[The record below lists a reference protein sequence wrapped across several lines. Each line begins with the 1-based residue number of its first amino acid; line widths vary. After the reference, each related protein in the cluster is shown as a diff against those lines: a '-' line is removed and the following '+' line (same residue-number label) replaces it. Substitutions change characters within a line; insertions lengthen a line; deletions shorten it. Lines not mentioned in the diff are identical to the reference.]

1 VLTWHSREKKTIN
14 STFVVKPTSTN
25 HNFLIMKTV
34 RAYKPLT
41 HRGNC
46 LRCGMIRDS
55 HQHGAGDRPA
65 STVPRNAPAHDA
77 TRTHAPI
84 THRWAL
90 RAAQHAADPLLEVHA
105 IPQTSQRVHQFV
117 RGESTGSSDMKS
129 LLGGKGANLC
139 EMAKMGLN
147 VPPGLV
153 ISTTVCQEF
162 HDAGKMLPSG
172 LMEEVR
178 GALKRVETTT
188 GRIFGDTSRTPLLLS
203 VRSGAAVS
211 MPGMMDTVLN
221 LGLNDETLPVM
232 AAEHG
237 WRLTLDCYRRLLDMF
252 GDVVCGISHD
262 LFEQEMAAVK
272 RASGITYDIDMS
284 EADLRAVIDRFKKVY
299 EREGKS
305 MPTDPYHQLEMA
317 VAAVF
322 GSWNTARA
330 VKYRELNHITGLIG
344 TAVNIQS
351 MVFGN
356 LNENSA
362 TGVCFTRNP
371 ATGEP
376 GLYGEFLLNAQGEDV
391 VAGIRTPLPVKDMA
405 VPFPEA
411 YAQLV
416 ANAANLERHFSDMQD
431 IEFTVQDGQLYIL
444 QTRNGK
450 RTGAAALRVAVDLK
464 NEGLVTQDEAVLMV
478 EPRHLEQLMHP
489 VFENPVGSH
498 AYKSAVLAKGLPA
511 SPGAACG
518 QIVFTAEAAEKWKS
532 EGKPVVLVRTE
543 TSPEDVGGMH
553 AAVGIFTSRGGM
565 TSHAA
570 VVARGWGKPCVC
582 GCEKLDVCQ
591 ETKTATI
598 GQNTLSEGDWISLNG
613 TTGEVLLGKQPTKKA
628 ELSDQLA
635 EFMSWA
641 DAARRM
647 GVMANCDTPKDAAIA
662 RANGAAG
669 IGLVRTEHMF
679 FSSAERIKAVRRMIA
694 AEELGSKDES
704 IEALAKLKDFQ
715 KEDFKGIF
723 RCVLPLEVVVKTS
736 LAGTPSF
743 ESDPPLTCAHLLSSA
758 MDGLEVTIRLLDPPL
773 HEFLPKEGPE
783 LASLCDDLL
792 KSYHAKPAGQHMRA
806 HKLLQ
811 RRLEGLN
818 EANPMMGLRGCR
830 LGIVHPDITAMQAAA
845 IIEAA
850 VECQGEG
857 VAVYP
862 AIMIPLVGF
871 EEELVNQLRVVREV
885 AEQVFNDSNNSN
897 RGSRVDIKV
906 GTMIEV
912 PRAALISAQLAKHC
926 DFFSIGSNDLTQM
939 TLGFSRDD
947 AEAKFMSAYLKEG
960 IIPHDPFDSLDA
972 TGVGELIKLAVERG
986 RSTKANLRVGIC
998 GEHGGDPKSISFVN
1012 GADLD
1017 YVSCSPL
1024 RVPVAR
1030 LAAAQAEINARA
1042 SMANDHCQD

>member
-1 VLTWHSREKKTIN
+1 MRDMVVLRHGGR
-14 STFVVKPTSTN
+14 
-25 HNFLIMKTV
+25 
-34 RAYKPLT
+34 RASP
-41 HRGNC
+41 
-46 LRCGMIRDS
+46 
-55 HQHGAGDRPA
+55 
-65 STVPRNAPAHDA
+65 STVPTLV
-77 TRTHAPI
+77 TRHAPI
-84 THRWAL
+84 VHRSIVC
-90 RAAQHAADPLLEVHA
+90 AAQPATDQLTVVHSVT
-105 IPQTSQRVHQFV
+105 PQSQRVHHFV
-117 RGESTGSSDMKS
+117 RGSSTGSADMKS

-139 EMAKMGLN
+139 EMGKIGLN

-162 HDAGKMLPSG
+162 HDAGKTLPPG

-178 GALKRVETTT
+178 ESLRRVESET
-188 GRIFGDTSRTPLLLS
+188 GRVFGDTSRTPLLLS

-237 WRLTLDCYRRLLDMF
+237 WRLALDCYRRLLDMF
-252 GDVVCGISHD
+252 GDVVCGIPHD
-262 LFEQEMAAVK
+262 LFEKEMAAVK
-272 RASGITYDIDMS
+272 HEAGVTFDIDMS
-284 EADLRAVIDRFKKVY
+284 EGDLREVIDRFKRVY
-299 EREGKS
+299 EREGRS
-305 MPTDPYHQLEMA
+305 IPTDPYEQLEMA

-330 VKYRELNHITGLIG
+330 VKYRELNHIEGLIG

-391 VAGIRTPLPVKDMA
+391 VAGIRTPLPVKEMA
-405 VPFPEA
+405 VPFPDA
-411 YAQLV
+411 YAELV
-416 ANAANLERHFSDMQD
+416 DNAASLERHFSDMQD

-498 AYKSAVLAKGLPA
+498 AYKSAVMAKGLPA

-518 QIVFTAEAAEKWKS
+518 QIVFTAEAAEKW
-532 EGKPVVLVRTE
+532 EGDGKRVVLVRTE

-553 AAVGIFTSRGGM
+553 AAVGILTSRGGM

-582 GCEKLDVCQ
+582 GCEKLDVSQ

-598 GQNTLSEGDWISLNG
+598 GKFTLAEGDWVSLNG
-613 TTGEVLLGKQPTKKA
+613 TTGEILLGKQPTKRA

-635 EFMSWA
+635 EFMTWA

-647 GVMANCDTPKDAAIA
+647 GIMANCDTPKDAAIA

-679 FSSAERIKAVRRMIA
+679 FSSPERINAVRCMIA

-704 IEALAKLKDFQ
+704 NEALAKLKDFQ

-723 RCVLPLEVVVKTS
+723 RCV
-736 LAGTPSF
+736 AG
-743 ESDPPLTCAHLLSSA
+743 
-758 MDGLEVTIRLLDPPL
+758 
-773 HEFLPKEGPE
+773 
-783 LASLCDDLL
+783 
-792 KSYHAKPAGQHMRA
+792 
-806 HKLLQ
+806 
-811 RRLEGLN
+811 
-818 EANPMMGLRGCR
+818 
-830 LGIVHPDITAMQAAA
+830 
-845 IIEAA
+845 
-850 VECQGEG
+850 
-857 VAVYP
+857 
-862 AIMIPLVGF
+862 
-871 EEELVNQLRVVREV
+871 
-885 AEQVFNDSNNSN
+885 
-897 RGSRVDIKV
+897 
-906 GTMIEV
+906 
-912 PRAALISAQLAKHC
+912 
-926 DFFSIGSNDLTQM
+926 
-939 TLGFSRDD
+939 
-947 AEAKFMSAYLKEG
+947 
-960 IIPHDPFDSLDA
+960 
-972 TGVGELIKLAVERG
+972 
-986 RSTKANLRVGIC
+986 
-998 GEHGGDPKSISFVN
+998 
-1012 GADLD
+1012 
-1017 YVSCSPL
+1017 
-1024 RVPVAR
+1024 
-1030 LAAAQAEINARA
+1030 
-1042 SMANDHCQD
+1042 

>member
-1 VLTWHSREKKTIN
+1 MSVRVYEPLEHCQNRPFGLVWFGSR
-14 STFVVKPTSTN
+14 
-25 HNFLIMKTV
+25 
-34 RAYKPLT
+34 
-41 HRGNC
+41 
-46 LRCGMIRDS
+46 
-55 HQHGAGDRPA
+55 HQHGAGRRPA
-65 STVPRNAPAHDA
+65 APVLRNTVLRNAS
-77 TRTHAPI
+77 I
-84 THRWAL
+84 THTSVVC
-90 RAAQHAADPLLEVHA
+90 AAQHVADHLSEFPSNV
-105 IPQTSQRVHQFV
+105 QSRRVHHFV
-117 RGESTGSSDMKS
+117 RGESTGSSDQKS

-139 EMAKMGLN
+139 EMAKIGLN

-162 HDAGKMLPSG
+162 HDAGKKLPPG
-172 LMEEVR
+172 LMEDVTA
-178 GALKRVETTT
+178 ALKRVETTT
-188 GRIFGDTSRTPLLLS
+188 GRVFGDTTRAPLLLS

-221 LGLNDETLPVM
+221 LGLNDDTLPVM

-237 WRLTLDCYRRLLDMF
+237 WRLALDCYRRLLDMF

-262 LFEQEMAAVK
+262 LFEEEMAAVK
-272 RASGITYDIDMS
+272 EAAGITYDIDMS
-284 EADLRAVIDRFKKVY
+284 EADLRAVVDRFKKVY

-305 MPTDPYHQLEMA
+305 MPADPYEQLEMA

-330 VKYRELNHITGLIG
+330 LVYRELNHITGLIG

-376 GLYGEFLLNAQGEDV
+376 GLYGEFLVNAQGEDV

-405 VPFPEA
+405 MPFPDA

-416 ANAANLERHFSDMQD
+416 ENASNLERHFSDMQD

-464 NEGLVTQDEAVLMV
+464 NEGLVTQEEAVLMV

-489 VFENPVGSH
+489 VFENPIGSH
-498 AYKSAVLAKGLPA
+498 AYKSAVVAKGLPA

-518 QIVFTAEAAEKWKS
+518 QIVFTAEAAERWKS

-591 ETKTATI
+591 EGKTATV
-598 GQNTLSEGDWISLNG
+598 GKNTLVEGDWISLNG

-641 DAARRM
+641 DAARRL

-694 AEELGSKDES
+694 AEELDSRDES
-704 IEALAKLKDFQ
+704 NEALADLKDFQ

-723 RCVLPLEVVVKTS
+723 RCVSIYVQMCTAML
-736 LAGTPSF
+736 TP
-743 ESDPPLTCAHLLSSA
+743 
-758 MDGLEVTIRLLDPPL
+758 LDP
-773 HEFLPKEGPE
+773 G
-783 LASLCDDLL
+783 
-792 KSYHAKPAGQHMRA
+792 
-806 HKLLQ
+806 
-811 RRLEGLN
+811 
-818 EANPMMGLRGCR
+818 
-830 LGIVHPDITAMQAAA
+830 
-845 IIEAA
+845 
-850 VECQGEG
+850 
-857 VAVYP
+857 
-862 AIMIPLVGF
+862 
-871 EEELVNQLRVVREV
+871 
-885 AEQVFNDSNNSN
+885 
-897 RGSRVDIKV
+897 
-906 GTMIEV
+906 
-912 PRAALISAQLAKHC
+912 
-926 DFFSIGSNDLTQM
+926 
-939 TLGFSRDD
+939 
-947 AEAKFMSAYLKEG
+947 
-960 IIPHDPFDSLDA
+960 
-972 TGVGELIKLAVERG
+972 
-986 RSTKANLRVGIC
+986 
-998 GEHGGDPKSISFVN
+998 
-1012 GADLD
+1012 
-1017 YVSCSPL
+1017 
-1024 RVPVAR
+1024 
-1030 LAAAQAEINARA
+1030 
-1042 SMANDHCQD
+1042 